1 MLLLSEGQE
10 GLLEWPP
17 LECGVHFTAGQSRE
31 EEQNSSGMHSFLEKC
46 GQAEK
51 ALEPETIQVRQR
63 AGENPWPG
71 KCPPDK
77 HAVLFGKSQ
86 VELLC
91 VCNWFGV
98 LR

>member
-31 EEQNSSGMHSFLEKC
+31 EEQNSSGLHSFLEKC

-51 ALEPETIQVRQR
+51 TLEPETIQVRTLGQGNAR
-63 AGENPWPG
+63 RTSMLSCSVKA
-71 KCPPDK
+71 
-77 HAVLFGKSQ
+77 
-86 VELLC
+86 
-91 VCNWFGV
+91 
-98 LR
+98 R